1 MKTISNPA
9 TRCLRLGLVLLSF
22 ALADRIKLARREK
35 ESAQARAIAERET
48 RSAVERQQRLH
59 DLRTRFIAMTSHEF
73 RTPLAAIQSAQDLL
87 RSYGERLPSS
97 EKTELLDMIRTGV
110 NRMTRMLERILLLG
124 QAEAH
129 MLEFRPML
137 LDLPDLCNKLVAEA
151 RRQQVDNACDL
162 IVQCS
167 DELGEHML
175 DADLLRHILGNLLS
189 NAIQY
194 SPLGGE
200 VRLKV
205 YAHGSDTVFEISDQ
219 GIGIPADEIQDL
231 LEPFQR
237 ASNVGNI
244 QGAGLGLAI
253 VKQAVDL
260 HGGTIRVSSQVDH
273 GTHIT
278 VRLRTLTQQDG

>member
-9 TRCLRLGLVLLSF
+9 PRCLRLGLVLLSF

-48 RSAVERQQRLH
+48 RSAVERQQHLH

-73 RTPLAAIQSAQDLL
+73 RTPLATILSAQDLL
-87 RSYGERLPSS
+87 QSYGERLPPS
-97 EKTELLDMIRTGV
+97 EKTELLNMIRSGV

-137 LDLPDLCNKLVAEA
+137 LDLPGLCDKLVAEA
-151 RRQQVDNACDL
+151 RQQQVDNACDL

-167 DELGEHML
+167 EELGEHML

-194 SPLGGE
+194 SPSGGE
-200 VRLKV
+200 VRLQV

-231 LEPFQR
+231 FEPFQR
-237 ASNVGNI
+237 ASNAGNI

-260 HGGTIRVSSQVDH
+260 HCGTIKISSQVDR
-273 GTHIT
+273 GTRIT
-278 VRLRTLTQQDG
+278 VRLRMPTQQAG

>member
-9 TRCLRLGLVLLSF
+9 PRCLRLGLVLLSF

-48 RSAVERQQRLH
+48 RSSVERQQHLH

-73 RTPLAAIQSAQDLL
+73 RTPLATILSAQDLL
-87 RSYGERLPSS
+87 QSYGERLPPS
-97 EKTELLDMIRTGV
+97 EKTELLNMIRSGV

-129 MLEFRPML
+129 MLEFRPMQ
-137 LDLPDLCNKLVAEA
+137 LDLPGLCDKLVAEA
-151 RRQQVDNACDL
+151 RQQQVDNACDL

-167 DELGEHML
+167 EELGEHML

-194 SPLGGE
+194 SPSGGK
-200 VRLKV
+200 VRLQV

-231 LEPFQR
+231 FEPFQR
-237 ASNVGNI
+237 ASNAGNI

-253 VKQAVDL
+253 LKQAVDL
-260 HGGTIRVSSQVDH
+260 HGGTIKINSQVDH
-273 GTHIT
+273 GTRIT
-278 VRLRTLTQQDG
+278 VRLRMPTQQDG